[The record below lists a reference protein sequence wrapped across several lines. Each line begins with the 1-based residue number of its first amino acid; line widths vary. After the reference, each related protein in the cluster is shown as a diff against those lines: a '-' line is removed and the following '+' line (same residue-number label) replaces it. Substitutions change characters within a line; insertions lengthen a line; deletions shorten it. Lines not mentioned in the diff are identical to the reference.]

1 MKRVVLIGATGVFGR
16 RLARHLVR
24 MDGIELVLTSRSAGK
39 AQALAQ
45 ELMQELAAEASVP
58 VSGTGLDRDK
68 DLVASLAAV
77 RPWLVIDAS
86 GPFQQQGYEV
96 PTAALLLGAHIVDL
110 ADARGYLAGYG
121 PQLDELARQ
130 RGLVALAGASS
141 TPALSAA
148 AARELSEGW
157 QRLDS
162 IDIAITPGGRS
173 EVGPSVI
180 AAILSYAGSPVP
192 VWREGELQAIP
203 AWGVGEIID
212 MPGLGLRRVAPVET
226 VDAETL
232 GPGLCVRS
240 RVSFSAGLEA
250 GIEQWGLA
258 LLAWLRRRG
267 WVRDLAPLVPYLVK
281 ARRITRIWTSDRG
294 GMRVAISGIDAKGRP
309 RRAYWSLLAENDDG
323 PQVPTLA
330 AAAAVRALLADAIA
344 PGARSAAEALDLA
357 MIEAEMTPYAI
368 STSQDECAGSPAL
381 FETALG
387 AQAFAMLPAAIR
399 AFHAADAAPVWQ
411 GRAEVT
417 RGNGRAIELF
427 CRVFGLP
434 AAGSELPVTV
444 SVSRGDSFDES
455 CEVWTRNFAGQR
467 FQSRLSLDRS
477 GELRE
482 AFGPFSF
489 TLAAVGSRDGL
500 ALPIAAWRVFGVPLP
515 RLLMPSAEA
524 HETVDPDGRFRF
536 DVKLTLPFFG
546 LLAHY
551 RGWLKPRGSSDGSG
565 QAGET
570 QGALRR
576 SERRRYP

>member
-16 RLARHLVR
+16 RLARHLSR
-24 MDGIELVLTSRSAGK
+24 MDGIDLVVTSRSASK

-45 ELMQELAAEASVP
+45 ELVAEAKAQ
-58 VSGTGLDRDK
+58 VSGTGLVRDRE
-68 DLVASLAAV
+68 LVASLAALK
-77 RPWLVIDAS
+77 PWLVIDAS

-96 PTAALLLGAHIVDL
+96 PTAALLLGAHVVDL

-121 PQLDELARQ
+121 PQLDGLAKQ

-157 QRLDS
+157 ERLDS
-162 IDIAITPGGRS
+162 VDIAITPGGRS

-180 AAILSYAGSPVP
+180 AAILSYAGRPVP
-192 VWREGELQAIP
+192 IWREGELQTVSG
-203 AWGVGEIID
+203 WSVGEVID
-212 MPGLGLRRVAPVET
+212 MPGLGPRRVAPVET

-232 GPGLCVRS
+232 GPDLAVRS
-240 RVSFSAGLEA
+240 RVSFAAGLEA
-250 GIEQWGLA
+250 GMEQWGLA
-258 LLAWLRRRG
+258 LLAFIRRRG
-267 WVRDLAPLVPYLVK
+267 WVADPAPLVPYLVK
-281 ARRITRIWTSDRG
+281 ARRITRLWTSDRG
-294 GMRVAISGIDAKGRP
+294 GMRVAISGIDRKGRP

-344 PGARSAAEALDLA
+344 PGARSAAGALDLA
-357 MIEAEMTPYAI
+357 AIEAEMTPYAI
-368 STSQDECAGSPAL
+368 STSQDEQAGGPAL
-381 FETALG
+381 FETVLG
-387 AQAFAMLPAAIR
+387 AQAFAMLPIAIR
-399 AFHAADAAPVWQ
+399 AFHAAEAEPVWQ
-411 GRAEVT
+411 GRAEVA
-417 RGNGRAIELF
+417 RGGGTAIALL
-427 CRVFGLP
+427 CRLFGLP

-444 SVSRGDSFDES
+444 SVGRGDSFDEG

-467 FQSRLSLDRS
+467 FHSRLSIDGN

-489 TLAAVGSRDGL
+489 TLAAESDRDSL
-500 ALPIAAWRVFGVPLP
+500 SLPIAAWRVFGLPLP
-515 RLLMPSAEA
+515 RFLMPSAEA
-524 HETVDPDGRFRF
+524 HETVDDDGRFRF

-551 RGWLKPRGSSDGSG
+551 RGWLKPRGPSDGPG
-565 QAGET
+565 
-570 QGALRR
+570 
-576 SERRRYP
+576 

>member
-16 RLARHLVR
+16 RLARHLAR
-24 MDGIELVLTSRSAGK
+24 MAGIELVLTSRSADK
-39 AQALAQ
+39 AEALAQ
-45 ELMQELAAEASVP
+45 GLATEASVP
-58 VSGTGLDRDK
+58 VSGAGLDRDRE
-68 DLVASLAAV
+68 LVASLAALK
-77 RPWLVIDAS
+77 PWLVIDAS

-96 PTAALLLGAHIVDL
+96 PTAALLLGAHVVDL
-110 ADARGYLAGYG
+110 ADARSYLSGYG
-121 PQLDELARQ
+121 PQLDALAKQ

-173 EVGPSVI
+173 EVGPAVI
-180 AAILSYAGSPVP
+180 AAVLSYAGKPVP
-192 VWREGELQAIP
+192 VWREGKLQTTSG
-203 AWGVGEIID
+203 WETGEVID
-212 MPGLGLRRVAPVET
+212 MPGLGPRRVAPVET

-232 GPGLCVRS
+232 GPALAIRS
-240 RVSFSAGLEA
+240 RVSFAAGLEA

-281 ARRITRIWTSDRG
+281 ARRITRLWTSDRG
-294 GMRVAISGIDAKGRP
+294 GMRVAISGIDGKGRP

-330 AAAAVRALLADAIA
+330 AAAAVRAMLADAIA

-368 STSQDECAGSPAL
+368 STSQDERAIGPAL
-381 FETALG
+381 FETVLG
-387 AQAFAMLPAAIR
+387 AQAVAMMPAAIR
-399 AFHAADAAPVWQ
+399 AFHANDAEPVWQ

-417 RGNGRAIELF
+417 RGNGAGIGLI

-434 AAGSELPVTV
+434 AAGTELPVTV
-444 SVSRGDSFDES
+444 SVSRGDSLDEN
-455 CEVWTRNFAGQR
+455 CEIWTRNFAGQR
-467 FQSRLSLDRS
+467 FQSRLSVDRN

-482 AFGPFSF
+482 AFGAFSF
-489 TLAAVGSRDGL
+489 TLAAVGNHDGL
-500 ALPIAAWRVFGVPLP
+500 VLPIAGWRVFGLPLP
-515 RLLMPSAEA
+515 RFLMPSAEA
-524 HETVDPDGRFRF
+524 RETVDADGRFRF

-551 RGWLKPRGSSDGSG
+551 RGWLKPRGPSDGPG
-565 QAGET
+565 
-570 QGALRR
+570 
-576 SERRRYP
+576 